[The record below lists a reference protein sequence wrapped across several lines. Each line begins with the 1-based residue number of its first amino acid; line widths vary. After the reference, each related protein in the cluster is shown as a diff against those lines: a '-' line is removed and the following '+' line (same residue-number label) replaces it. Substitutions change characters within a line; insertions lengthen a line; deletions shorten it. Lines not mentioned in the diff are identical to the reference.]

1 MNNDPAGSIKSTP
14 RTERQTAGNSRSQ
27 YDIDGLLIVN
37 SMIPVLVANVPT
49 PETSG
54 KYFF

>member
-1 MNNDPAGSIKSTP
+1 MNIDPAENTKSTP
-14 RTERQTAGNSRSQ
+14 TTESHIAKNSRSQ

-37 SMIPVLVANVPT
+37 SVIAVLVINVPT

-54 KYFF
+54 KY

>member
-1 MNNDPAGSIKSTP
+1 MNNDPAENIKSTP
-14 RTERQTAGNSRSQ
+14 RTDSQIAENSRSQ

-37 SMIPVLVANVPT
+37 RVIAVLVINVPT

-54 KYFF
+54 VNI